1 MELHINLVG
10 RKNLS
15 GEIYRQIRRAIT
27 DGRLRPGDCLPA
39 SRDLARSLQVSR
51 TTVTVAY
58 DRLAGE
64 GFLRSRIGAGTF
76 VSNHLGPAQKESRT
90 VHSEG
95 ALQPRPL
102 WDSIRLSRPFAK
114 PAEFD
119 FRTGLP

>member
-1 MELHINLVG
+1 MELHINLIG

-51 TTVTVAY
+51 MTVTVAY
-58 DRLAGE
+58 DRLTGE

-76 VSNHLGPAQKESRT
+76 VSNHVTSTRETARTAPGGGGLHPPAAWGQ
-90 VHSEG
+90 G
-95 ALQPRPL
+95 G
-102 WDSIRLSRPFAK
+102 W
-114 PAEFD
+114 AED
-119 FRTGLP
+119 K